1 MKAQVDVIFLI
12 VIAFALIIALF
23 TVDIVWNGLTSNSAF
38 QALTNATPT
47 GKLAVKSTTNAIS
60 LLNNSIIVLF
70 FFGAFVSIISA
81 AFTDASPVFVLPAI
95 IVLPIEIIFSF
106 IFHDIFLQV
115 ISNSSF
121 AAVAAQYNYIVIFM
135 QYLPVI
141 SFIVSIIIIM
151 FTFTK

>member
-12 VIAFALIIALF
+12 VIAFVLIISLF
-23 TVDIVWNGLTSNSAF
+23 VVDIVWSNLTSNSAF

-47 GKLAVKSTTNAIS
+47 GRLAVSSTNNSIS
-60 LLNNSIIVLF
+60 ILNNSIIILF

-81 AFTDASPVFVLPAI
+81 AFTDASPVFLLPAI

-106 IFHDIFLQV
+106 IFHDIFLQ
-115 ISNSSF
+115 IITNSSF
-121 AAVAAQYNYIVIFM
+121 AAIAAQYSYIVLFM

-141 SFIVSIIIIM
+141 SFIVSILIII